1 MGIKNFLRTYWSLFI
16 VAGLIVFLDQVSKSY
31 IRENF
36 VENMDMWAPWPW
48 LLPYARIIH
57 ITNTGVAFGMFQGMN
72 VIFAILASIVSLAII
87 YYYPRVPADQWL
99 LRIALGLQL
108 AGAVGNL
115 IDRIIQGYVT
125 DFISVGTFAVFNIAD
140 ASITVGVAVLIFG
153 VWLQEQREK
162 KQAALT
168 QSWHNN
174 RSEFRFSRWPYWP
187 GMNSETVQFIFREQR
202 EERLDKFLTTQ
213 MADFSRAR
221 LQSLVKEGQVKV
233 NGKTASKAGL
243 ILRIGDQVDL
253 TIPPTRP
260 SNILPENIPLS
271 VLFENDDLVVIN
283 KPAGM
288 VVHPAAG
295 HQQGTLV
302 NAVLA
307 HDPELEGIG
316 GEQRPGI
323 VHRLDKNT
331 SGLILVA
338 KNDFTLRW
346 LQDQFRMRKVR
357 KVYLALS
364 DGHPPTPTG
373 RIEAAIGRDPSQ
385 RKQMAIVSEVK
396 GRSAVSEY
404 RVLEQ
409 FPEHT
414 FFEVHPETGRT
425 HQIRLHLA
433 MIGCPIVADKIY
445 GHRNPS
451 LPLERHFL
459 HAARLTI
466 LLPGEETP
474 RTFESPLPEDL
485 QSILD
490 FLRSR

>member
-1 MGIKNFLRTYWSLFI
+1 
-16 VAGLIVFLDQVSKSY
+16 
-31 IRENF
+31 
-36 VENMDMWAPWPW
+36 
-48 LLPYARIIH
+48 
-57 ITNTGVAFGMFQGMN
+57 MN
-72 VIFAILASIVSLAII
+72 
-87 YYYPRVPADQWL
+87 
-99 LRIALGLQL
+99 
-108 AGAVGNL
+108 NET
-115 IDRIIQGYVT
+115 IQFT
-125 DFISVGTFAVFNIAD
+125 
-140 ASITVGVAVLIFG
+140 
-153 VWLQEQREK
+153 
-162 KQAALT
+162 
-168 QSWHNN
+168 
-174 RSEFRFSRWPYWP
+174 
-187 GMNSETVQFIFREQR
+187 FREDR

-213 MADFSRAR
+213 MTDFSRAR
-221 LQSLVKEGQVKV
+221 LQALVKEGQVKV
-233 NGKTASKAGL
+233 NGKIASKAGL
-243 ILRIGDQVDL
+243 LLRIGDQVDL

-260 SNILPENIPLS
+260 SDIIPENIPLS
-271 VLFENDDLVVIN
+271 VLFENDDFVVIN

-295 HQQGTLV
+295 HHQGTLV

-346 LQDQFRMRKVR
+346 LQDQFRLRKVQ

-373 RIEAAIGRDPSQ
+373 RIEAAIGRDSSQ
-385 RKQMAIVSEVK
+385 RKQMAIVSEGK

-433 MIGCPIVADKIY
+433 MIGCPIVADTIY

-466 LLPGEETP
+466 LLPGEKTP
-474 RTFESPLPEDL
+474 HTFESPLPDDL